1 MVFQRVRSFYH
12 FKIQPQRAKLLPF
25 QPLQEPTTFTGI
37 VTFFSNFRSRALRAP
52 HPSEGSG
59 DRSGSFSIAVAAQA
73 SGGPQLHTTFLTEDM
88 FAAAAMRALATD
100 LMAMEV
106 TVYTELINVCSELF
120 IIVRPSHRCDL
131 TAGSGDP
138 RFLCG

>member
-1 MVFQRVRSFYH
+1 MSVIGWGLVFQRVRSFYH
-12 FKIQPQRAKLLPF
+12 FKFSPREPNFYRFNPSKSPQLLPESSPSF
-25 QPLQEPTTFTGI
+25 QIFA
-37 VTFFSNFRSRALRAP
+37 RALRARLTQA
-52 HPSEGSG
+52 SEGSG

-106 TVYTELINVCSELF
+106 TVYTELAQTSVQSF
-120 IIVRPSHRCDL
+120 S
-131 TAGSGDP
+131 
-138 RFLCG
+138 